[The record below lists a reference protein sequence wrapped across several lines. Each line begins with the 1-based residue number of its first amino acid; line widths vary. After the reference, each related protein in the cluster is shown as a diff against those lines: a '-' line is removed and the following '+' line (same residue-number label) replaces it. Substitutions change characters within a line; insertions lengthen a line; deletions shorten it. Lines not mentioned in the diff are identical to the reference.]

1 MHPTQFHLVLRTS
14 DLEEVQTITER
25 LESVVG
31 MKYCQGELPPNEEEE
46 AMEEIRGSTPSVYL
60 GKFLHLVSLLK
71 SLNLLHF
78 FADFAVADLM
88 LTKVCLPHKIFV
100 IGPTY
105 HWKALV
111 ESFLLRL

>member
-1 MHPTQFHLVLRTS
+1 M
-14 DLEEVQTITER
+14 ITER

-31 MKYCQGELPPNEEEE
+31 MKDSQGELPPAEEEE
-46 AMEEIRGSTPSVYL
+46 AMEEFQNTTPSIFL

-88 LTKVCLPHKIFV
+88 LTKV
-100 IGPTY
+100 G
-105 HWKALV
+105 
-111 ESFLLRL
+111 LRSGYSSNEYSSIE